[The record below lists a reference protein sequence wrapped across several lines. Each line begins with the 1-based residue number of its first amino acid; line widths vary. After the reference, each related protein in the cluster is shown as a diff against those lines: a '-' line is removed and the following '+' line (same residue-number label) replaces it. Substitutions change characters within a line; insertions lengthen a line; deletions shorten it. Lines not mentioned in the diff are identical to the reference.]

1 MSDLPAIAPDSTA
14 SPELTRIGSM
24 LGVIAAVLAVASLT
38 LARDVLIPITL
49 SILLSFLL
57 APLARLLRRLHLG
70 RTMSSVAAVLVGL
83 GLMLALGWLIG
94 AQIAG
99 LAGRLPRYQATVE
112 AKLDSAREVVVG
124 EIGAISR
131 RLGLPQAPS
140 TPAAP
145 ASAPAGAPV
154 IQAPAAPKAAPAT
167 VQPAPAAAAMV
178 SPQLGEAF
186 RLAKAVMLPVA
197 SPLGTAG
204 IVFGVAIFIL
214 LQREDL
220 RDRLTRV
227 FGAEDPHRATVA
239 LDELGERLSQYYI
252 ALLGVNAAFG
262 IAIALGLW
270 AIGVPSPVL
279 WGTLA
284 MLMRFVPY
292 IGTPLAAL
300 LPIALAIAVAPGW
313 GMALFTVALFGGL
326 ELLTSQAIEPFLYG
340 NRTGLSPFAVV
351 VAAVFWTW
359 AWGPIGLLPST
370 PLTVCLVVL
379 GRTVKPLEF
388 LDVLLGNRPPLSAA
402 EFFYQRLLAGDPD
415 ELEDHAEGLLRDV
428 TLSVY
433 YGEVAIPGLQ
443 RATADA
449 ARGVLRPERLARM
462 GAAVAALVRELDAH
476 PEAAPPAEM
485 EAGPVVLCVA
495 GRGPLDATAT
505 AMTAQ
510 LLRGAGL
517 QPRVLAHAAVSRG
530 QAEALEGAGIGVVA
544 LCYLDP
550 AVPVAHLRFVLRRL
564 RQRLP
569 GRPIVFGLAGPMDAT
584 PAGVTPAGV
593 TRRGAV
599 PGGTTIEA
607 DRVCADLP
615 ALVEACRALAA
626 AASPAAIR
634 AAE

>member
-1 MSDLPAIAPDSTA
+1 MSDLPAIAPDPVP
-14 SPELTRIGSM
+14 SPELSRIASM
-24 LGVIAAVLAVASLT
+24 LSVIAAVLAVASLT

-57 APLARLLRRLHLG
+57 APLARLLRRLRLG
-70 RTMSSVAAVLVGL
+70 RTVSSVAAVLVGL
-83 GLMLALGWLIG
+83 GLMLALAWLIG

-112 AKLDSAREVVVG
+112 AKLDAARAMVVSDL
-124 EIGAISR
+124 GAISR
-131 RLGLPQAPS
+131 RLGMPS
-140 TPAAP
+140 PAAP
-145 ASAPAGAPV
+145 QATPAGAPV
-154 IQAPAAPKAAPAT
+154 VQAPAAPRVATPVVKPA
-167 VQPAPAAAAMV
+167 PAPAAIV

-359 AWGPIGLLPST
+359 AWGPIGLLLST

-428 TLSVY
+428 TLPVY

-449 ARGVLRPERLARM
+449 ARGVLRPERVARM
-462 GAAVAALVRELDAH
+462 AEAVGALVRALEAH
-476 PEAAPPAEM
+476 PDAAPVAEGGGAEGEPAI
-485 EAGPVVLCVA
+485 ATALCIA
-495 GRGPLDATAT
+495 GRGPLDTA
-505 AMTAQ
+505 AAEILAQ
-510 LLRGAGL
+510 LLRRAGMGA
-517 QPRVLAHAAVSRG
+517 RVVAHAAVSRG
-530 QAEALEGAGIGVVA
+530 QAAALDGAGIDVAA

-550 AVPVAHLRFVLRRL
+550 AVPAAHLRFRLRRL

-569 GRPIVFGLAGPMDAT
+569 GRPIVFGIAGS
-584 PAGVTPAGV
+584 AGASG
-593 TRRGAV
+593 
-599 PGGTTIEA
+599 IDA
-607 DRVCADLP
+607 DRVCADLS
-615 ALVEACRALAA
+615 AMVEACRSLAVP
-626 AASPAAIR
+626 ASPAAIR